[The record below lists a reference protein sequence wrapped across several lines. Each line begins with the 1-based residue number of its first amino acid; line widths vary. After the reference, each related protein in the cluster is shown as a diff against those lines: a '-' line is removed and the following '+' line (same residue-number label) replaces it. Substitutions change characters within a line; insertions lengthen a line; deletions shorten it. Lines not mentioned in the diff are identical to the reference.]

1 MISSVRSRIGDWLQM
16 RAIRRHGS
24 RVGWR
29 IAGRYSDFWEKAR
42 STCPKPM
49 PTEPAI
55 RDAVAAFAR
64 DRVVSFHVP
73 EAEAIARRIAQR
85 LDAREAAGEKI
96 WRDRVGENSNANY
109 AGDLWRDFPE
119 VKEILQGPLG
129 PFLEGHFGC
138 AYKIFFATM
147 YLSVHVP
154 AGPKSSSL
162 WHSDSGPGSC
172 VNVMFYID
180 DTTPEDGAI
189 EVLPWGEAT
198 AIFER
203 ERPEMRRRLAKL
215 GDAAASKEARRDV
228 LCGWYEEEIAAKFAR
243 RVQQPV
249 GRAGLI
255 AAFANNTI
263 HRGGFPQPG
272 HRRRVV
278 IFHAY
283 PSDRP
288 TDWALYD
295 AKGILKSES
304 YPADP
309 AAPF

>member
-1 MISSVRSRIGDWLQM
+1 M
-16 RAIRRHGS
+16 RAIKRHGS
-24 RVGWR
+24 RVGWQ
-29 IAGRYSDFWEKAR
+29 IAGRYSDFWKKAR
-42 STCPKPM
+42 STCPKPA
-49 PTEPAI
+49 PTEPVI
-55 RDAVAAFAR
+55 REAVATFAR
-64 DRVVSFHVP
+64 ERVAAFHVP
-73 EAEAIARRIAQR
+73 EAEAIARRMAQR
-85 LDAREAAGEKI
+85 IDAREAAGEKV
-96 WRDRVGENSNANY
+96 WRDRIGENSNANY
-109 AGDLWRDFPE
+109 AGDLWHDFPE

-180 DTTPEDGAI
+180 DTAPEDGAI
-189 EVLPWGEAT
+189 ELLPWQHALE
-198 AIFER
+198 IFAR
-203 ERPEMRRRLAKL
+203 ERPEIRRRLAER
-215 GDAAASKEARRDV
+215 GIDAPSKEVRRDL
-228 LCGWYEEEIAAKFAR
+228 LCAWYAEEIAVKYADSVR
-243 RVQQPV
+243 EPV

-272 HRRRVV
+272 RRRRVV

-295 AKGILKSES
+295 AKGIGKGES

-309 AAPF
+309 AARF